1 MESLP
6 KEFIDCI
13 FNINQGFN
21 SGLVPK
27 LSENGTSGT
36 YFLQNAKRKNI
47 AVFKPRDEE
56 PFMPNNPRGYN
67 NIKGES
73 MGFRKGIRP
82 GESYL
87 REIAACLIDSEHFH
101 KIPCTS
107 LVEVYHKKFEEK
119 IKKGSLQLFVDH
131 DDVAGNYSSSLFVVE

>member
-1 MESLP
+1 MDSLP
-6 KEFIDCI
+6 EEFKNCLFD
-13 FNINQGFN
+13 INQGFI
-21 SGLVPK
+21 SGLAPK

-36 YFLQNAKRKNI
+36 YFLQNINRKSI

-87 REIAACLIDSEHFH
+87 REIAACLLDSEHFH
-101 KIPCTS
+101 NVPYTR

-119 IKKGSLQLFVDH
+119 IKKGSLQTFVNH
-131 DDVAGNYSSSLFVVE
+131 DDAAGNYSSSLFVVE